1 MKKST
6 ILFAAMVMFVLTSCS
21 NSAPKTEEKG
31 AGPAEKSCTYSISQD
46 NPVTVSWTAYKTT
59 KKVGVGGK
67 FTKFSF
73 TKGVPAASIA
83 ENIKG
88 RKFKISTD
96 STNTGK
102 PERDAKIVKYFW
114 NKMVD
119 TRGII
124 GTIKDAAGDD
134 QTGKATISIRLNGE
148 EHDANFTYK
157 VGEKSVVFDG
167 EIDLNDWH
175 AEAAV
180 ASLNKACE
188 KLHTGDDGVSKTWP
202 NVSIKIEAGYTKV
215 CK

>member
-6 ILFAAMVMFVLTSCS
+6 FVLMIMSLFVLASCS
-21 NSAPKTEEKG
+21 NSEPKT
-31 AGPAEKSCTYSISQD
+31 AEKEEATAEKACTYSISKA
-46 NPVTVSWTAYKTT
+46 NPVTLSWTAYKTMA
-59 KKVGVGGK
+59 KVGVGGK

-73 TKGVPAASIA
+73 TKGQPAASIA

-88 RKFKISTD
+88 REFKILTD
-96 STNTGK
+96 STDTGK

-114 NKMVD
+114 AKMAD
-119 TRGII
+119 AQRISGS
-124 GTIKDAAGDD
+124 IKDASGDE
-134 QTGKATISIRLNGE
+134 QSGKATFSIRLNGE

-157 VGEKSVVFDG
+157 VGAETVVFEG

-175 AEAAV
+175 AGEAV
-180 ASLNKACE
+180 ASLNEACK

-202 NVSIKIEAGYTKV
+202 NVSIKIEAGYSKV